1 MLRLFLFLVFLP
13 LLSASGHA
21 CEGRLIAGDELLNSP
36 VCVPAEPKR
45 IVVLDPT
52 YSLGMSL
59 ELGAPVVGAPLY
71 GMSDHALK
79 EKAESAGVTSL
90 GAFTEPSLEKLIALK
105 PDLII
110 GSALFGESVY
120 DIASQIAPTVLITV
134 ADWKQYYHA
143 IGRVTGREEA
153 AQTAFQA
160 YDARIKEMQRRIPD
174 RTVSIVRITPWDF
187 QVYLDAPGA
196 YGPFDVL
203 RDLGVRR
210 TEYEISQSSDLT
222 IKRPDW
228 EDMANL
234 TGETLLYIV
243 GGANNSDTSGRHEE
257 VLENPLWKMLPAVT
271 ANRVHRVDA
280 GTWMEFSGL
289 ESAYRVLEDVEKYI
303 INEQ

>member
-1 MLRLFLFLVFLP
+1 MLRFFLFLVLFSVLP
-13 LLSASGHA
+13 ANGFA
-21 CEGRLIAGDELLNSP
+21 CEGRLIEGEDLLKSP
-36 VCVPAEPKR
+36 VCVPLEPKR

-79 EKAESAGVTSL
+79 EKAEKADVTNL

-110 GSALFGESVY
+110 GSALFGEGVY
-120 DIASQIAPTVLITV
+120 DIASQIAPTVLIKV
-134 ADWKQYYHA
+134 EDWKKYYRA
-143 IGRVTGREEA
+143 IARVTGRDEA
-153 AQTAFQA
+153 ADKAFKA
-160 YDARIKEMQRRIPD
+160 YEDRISALQDRIPD
-174 RTVSIVRITPWDF
+174 QSVSIVRITPWDF

-210 TEYEISQSSDLT
+210 TDYETSQSSDLT

-234 TGETLLYIV
+234 SGDTLLYIV

-257 VLENPLWKMLPAVT
+257 VLNHPLWTMLPAV
-271 ANRVHRVDA
+271 AAGRVHRVDA

-303 INEQ
+303 ITEQ